1 MSLFNEN
8 TVSGLV
14 LGKIGVIPTDTI
26 YGIVGRAEMP
36 DVVEKI
42 YNIRKR
48 NEGKPCIVLIH
59 SVLDLKKFN
68 IEISPEIKKFIE
80 DNKIWPGKVSIVFP
94 SQDYSFDYLSRG
106 TETIAFR
113 IPDSLELLDLLEKTG
128 PLVAP
133 SANTEGEPPAK
144 NIEMAKNYF
153 KDLVDFYVDGGE
165 LDSLPSTLIKFEN
178 NKLVIL
184 REGAVLLK
192 D

>member
-1 MSLFNEN
+1 MSLFNESI
-8 TVSGLV
+8 VSALV

-68 IEISPEIKKFIE
+68 IEISPEIEKFVE
-80 DNKIWPGKVSIVFP
+80 DNNIWPGKVSIVF
-94 SQDYSFDYLSRG
+94 SSHDYGFDYLSRG

-113 IPDSLELLDLLEKTG
+113 IPDSRELLDLLQKTG

-133 SANTEGEPPAK
+133 SANMEGEPPAK

-153 KDLVDFYVDGGE
+153 KDLVDFYVDDGE

-178 NKLVIL
+178 NKPVVL
-184 REGAVLLK
+184 REGVVLIK
-192 D
+192 E